1 MGDKMVGTI
10 LRNIRKLK
18 KLKQSELADKLNVA
32 INTISNYETEYSN
45 ITFEVAINFIH
56 ECNFDI
62 QLINKEDNKIYK
74 LEEFDTV
81 DKK

>member
-1 MGDKMVGTI
+1 MVGTI
-10 LRNIRKLK
+10 LRNIRKIK
-18 KLKQSELADKLNVA
+18 KLKQKDIADKLNVA

-74 LEEFDTV
+74 LEEFDTI
-81 DKK
+81 DKKC

>member
-1 MGDKMVGTI
+1 MI
-10 LRNIRKLK
+10 LRNVRKLK
-18 KLKQSELADKLNVA
+18 KLRQSDIANKLNVA
-32 INTISNYETEYSN
+32 ENTISNYETEYSN
-45 ITFEVAINFIH
+45 ITFESAINFIY

>member
-1 MGDKMVGTI
+1 MI
-10 LRNIRKLK
+10 LRNVRKLK
-18 KLKQSELADKLNVA
+18 KLRQSDIANKLNVA
-32 INTISNYETEYSN
+32 ENTISNYETEYSN
-45 ITFEVAINFIH
+45 ITFESAINFIY

-81 DKK
+81 DKKC

>member
-1 MGDKMVGTI
+1 MVGII

-45 ITFEVAINFIH
+45 ITFEAAINFIH

>member
-1 MGDKMVGTI
+1 MVGTI

>member
-1 MGDKMVGTI
+1 MVGTI
-10 LRNIRKLK
+10 LRNIRKIK
-18 KLKQSELADKLNVA
+18 KLKQKDIADKLNVA

-81 DKK
+81 DKKC

>member
-1 MGDKMVGTI
+1 MVGTI
-10 LRNIRKLK
+10 LRNIRKIK
-18 KLKQSELADKLNVA
+18 KLKQKDIADKLNVA

-45 ITFEVAINFIH
+45 ITFEVAINFIY

-74 LEEFDTV
+74 LEEFDTI
-81 DKK
+81 DKKC

>member
-1 MGDKMVGTI
+1 MVGTI
-10 LRNIRKLK
+10 LRNIRKIK
-18 KLKQSELADKLNVA
+18 KLKQKQVA
-32 INTISNYETEYSN
+32 NYLSVAENTVSNYETEYSN
-45 ITFEVAINFIH
+45 ITFELAIKFIH

-81 DKK
+81 DKKC

>member
-1 MGDKMVGTI
+1 MVGTI
-10 LRNIRKLK
+10 LRNIRKIK
-18 KLKQSELADKLNVA
+18 KLKQKDIADKLNVA
-32 INTISNYETEYSN
+32 LNTISNYETEYSN

-74 LEEFDTV
+74 LEEFDTI
-81 DKK
+81 DKKC

>member
-1 MGDKMVGTI
+1 MVGII

-45 ITFEVAINFIH
+45 ITFESAIKFIH

-62 QLINKEDNKIYK
+62 QLINKEDGKVYNVNE
-74 LEEFDTV
+74 LGTV
-81 DKK
+81 DKKLDK